1 MNEERFTAETKK
13 IQSVIAKASQ
23 KAGALSALSA
33 GGKMSREKLQ
43 LTLEETAYFF
53 ESATLNLRALCATQL
68 PGNGGY
74 GRRDGLEIQIPHISL
89 RLRRSICAPSAKH
102 RCRALAD
109 TGGATGWSSS
119 SRPGTLKSRARAGY
133 ICSSIRFCRIAGICP
148 RLG

>member
-1 MNEERFTAETKK
+1 MNEERFAAETKK

-23 KAGALSALSA
+23 KAGALSALSD

-53 ESATLNLRALCATQL
+53 ESATLYLRALCETQM
-68 PGNGGY
+68 
-74 GRRDGLEIQIPHISL
+74 
-89 RLRRSICAPSAKH
+89 
-102 RCRALAD
+102 AD

-119 SRPGTLKSRARAGY
+119 SRPGTSRSRARAGY
-133 ICSSIRFCRIAGICP
+133 TCRSTRSCRTAGICP

>member
-23 KAGALSALSA
+23 KAGALSALA
-33 GGKMSREKLQ
+33 DGGKMSREKLQ

-53 ESATLNLRALCATQL
+53 EAATLHLRAL
-68 PGNGGY
+68 
-74 GRRDGLEIQIPHISL
+74 
-89 RLRRSICAPSAKH
+89 SICAHSAKR

-109 TGGATGWSSS
+109 MGGATGWSSS
-119 SRPGTLKSRARAGY
+119 SRPDISRSRAQAGC
-133 ICSSIRFCRIAGICP
+133 ICRSTRFCRTAGICP